1 MRMRTIILCFIA
13 FATGMCGGGTGIG
26 AAPLIK
32 EVYLDPNKVHDVTCA
47 AGMVTTF
54 RFPQAVKSVKGMFF
68 SENPE
73 QIAGDWILH
82 FDKGAPYVSVTPYGT
97 NSPQRTMNI
106 VTGDNVYVV
115 SVRVADDADS
125 AVAVVRFHTD
135 KTRPATVVSSGPSD
149 DAGAGA
155 SADTAAETGRAER
168 GAAAE
173 PAGFSGGTGFGGVSG
188 VSASK
193 NPPVAEKKADGVS
206 AAQLV
211 GFLDK
216 VKLLNSK
223 MPPQSR
229 VALLKEM
236 QGVRMVFKENAV
248 SDFGAVR
255 VVLKS
260 VVRDSRMDALGF
272 ALTIE
277 NLSRYNLLVE
287 PESLWFRCGAHVRRQ
302 TLSDVSPQLPA
313 LKSVDAYFVVV
324 GDGQGGKNRLL
335 PENEFKIGLRVGRVQ
350 GEPVDPPDAPRPA
363 APPTTKEAAP
373 SAPAAGEGVKK

>member
-1 MRMRTIILCFIA
+1 MRTNILCFIA
-13 FATGMCGGGTGIG
+13 FATGMCGGETGIG

-32 EVYLDPNKVHDVTCA
+32 EIYLDPNKVHDVTCA

-97 NSPQRTMNI
+97 NSPERTLNI

-115 SVRVADDADS
+115 SVRVADDVDS

-135 KTRPATVVSSGPSD
+135 RTRPPIVSVGSGG

-155 SADTAAETGRAER
+155 RANT
-168 GAAAE
+168 AAAE
-173 PAGFSGGTGFGGVSG
+173 AERAGQEGQGAATESAGFSGGTGLGG

-193 NPPVAEKKADGVS
+193 NPPVAEIKAAGVS

-223 MPPQSR
+223 MLPQSR
-229 VALLKEM
+229 ATLLKEM
-236 QGVRMVFKENAV
+236 QGVKMVFKENAV
-248 SDFGAVR
+248 SDLGAVR

-272 ALTIE
+272 ALSIE
-277 NLSRYNLLVE
+277 NLSRYNLLME
-287 PESLWFRCGAHVRRQ
+287 PESLWFRCGAHVQRQ
-302 TLSDVSPQLPA
+302 TLSDVSPQIPA
-313 LKSVDAYFVVV
+313 LKSVDAYFVIV
-324 GDGQGGKNRLL
+324 GDGQGGRNRLL

-350 GEPVDPPDAPRPA
+350 GEPIEPPVAPRPL
-363 APPTTKEAAP
+363 TP
-373 SAPAAGEGVKK
+373 SAGEGAKK